1 MPKQVIQ
8 TNKAPQPLGPY
19 SQAIRVGDSIYTA
32 GQIGLDP
39 SSMQM
44 VGGVDAQTCRV
55 FDNLIAVAE
64 AAGVRLQ
71 DAVKLNVFLTDL
83 ANFSQVNGIMESY
96 FSAPYPARAVIG
108 VASLPR
114 NALVE
119 IDAVLV
125 A

>member
-19 SQAIRVGDSIYTA
+19 SQAIRVGDTIYTA